1 MTMKISFEI
10 GTAEDFEKLRRFFL
24 SGNFATGEE
33 REEESFSPL
42 SPPLPFP
49 PTTPYPITPFNSPSF
64 QEEEREEETEYRVR
78 EEKRGELKPRGFYGN
93 VWLSDKEID
102 KLNDK
107 FGYSKM
113 QDMIENMDW
122 YIGEDPARQKKYAKR
137 NHYLTL
143 LNWERKN
150 QKAQEPKKTM
160 SFRDVVQKGMC

>member
-64 QEEEREEETEYRVR
+64 QEEEREEETQNSRAGKNSRGQLREFGPHGNVLLSDAEYDKLYEKFHFNKLQDLIERMDCYL
-78 EEKRGELKPRGFYGN
+78 EEDEKRKR
-93 VWLSDKEID
+93 
-102 KLNDK
+102 
-107 FGYSKM
+107 
-113 QDMIENMDW
+113 
-122 YIGEDPARQKKYAKR
+122 KYKTR
-137 NHYLTL
+137 NHYMTL
-143 LNWERKN
+143 LNWARKDE
-150 QKAQEPKKTM
+150 KEKKQSY
-160 SFRDVVQKGMC
+160 SFRDIVEMGA